1 MMTDKESQEQDRT
14 ESRRQRFEQIKARE
28 LARGMSE
35 DDAARIAADT
45 VDKVGSIEEIHE

>member
-1 MMTDKESQEQDRT
+1 MTDKDSNEKTRT

-35 DDAARIAADT
+35 DDAARVATET
-45 VDKVGSIEEIHE
+45 VDRVGSIEDVRE